1 MAPMKLVVVAA
12 FVMLNAVSFLVYR
25 ACLCPRCRSSSLL
38 TSKHHAADN
47 LSRDA
52 GASQA
57 KVATPDTAAVAAE
70 PTSEPQR
77 CRTADLCEQPTVPE
91 RYEFSD
97 GRSHIARAR
106 AVQRTRVK
114 QPAHR
119 HVDETPAKSA
129 VGAKP
134 AADKLAETK
143 PAVESKPAAET
154 KPPVET
160 KPADKAK
167 DKVLEMEANPYKR
180 GE

>member
-1 MAPMKLVVVAA
+1 MKLVVVAA
-12 FVMLNAVSFLVYR
+12 FVVLNAVSFLVYR
-25 ACLCPRCRSSSLL
+25 AAYSPDAAASSLL

-47 LSRDA
+47 LSRDE

-57 KVATPDTAAVAAE
+57 KVATPDKPAVAAE
-70 PTSEPQR
+70 PTSEPS
-77 CRTADLCEQPTVPE
+77 TAEHEIPAEQPSVADRTNSPREETTSPV
-91 RYEFSD
+91 R
-97 GRSHIARAR
+97 
-106 AVQRTRVK
+106 VQHTRVK
-114 QPAHR
+114 QPVHKRAE
-119 HVDETPAKSA
+119 ETPAKPA
-129 VGAKP
+129 VATK
-134 AADKLAETK
+134 AAAGDRSAETK